1 MNRFVLSSLVVFGVV
16 QSALGDSFVFE
27 DPSDDRW
34 HYPFNFTPGVRPIA
48 STFGAGGMFGF
59 NDRDGVLVIAWDTSA
74 LIEPGADPD
83 SYDVRCVRLRV
94 MNIAAAEWPVDLTI
108 DEWYTHD
115 VNGDG
120 EQNAD
125 GFPRGHPDD
134 TDGESDDEDPG
145 RPIEVFGCGFGPVYS
160 PDTWHERS
168 RYVGSDSK
176 ENIARDPFPFVYQ
189 DETWEM
195 LHVEDSVKGLFNEDI
210 DEPLFEFT
218 PVPWAIGVPIDYQ
231 PGDQASPFFIDFEI
245 DLALTD
251 DAVRRYFQEQLAA
264 GKVFLVVTSL
274 REAVREG
281 GQSGYPVL
289 FTKEGIQIDPDA
301 AAPTLE
307 LCLGGGLPGDSNGD
321 GVIDLTDYE
330 VMYDCL
336 LGPDVAIEREAC
348 RTFDFDFD
356 DDVDI
361 EDAAAFAVVFD
372 G

>member
-210 DEPLFEFT
+210 DEPVFEFT

-321 GVIDLTDYE
+321 GVIDLADYE